1 MPVFQL
7 TNQIIF
13 PHPDLAEDNGLLAIG
28 GDLSA
33 NRLLAGYRLGIFPW
47 YSDDDPIL
55 WWFTSPRLVL
65 FPEDLKV
72 SRRLE
77 RYMKNTTMTLTINT
91 AFEEV
96 ITACAHSRKEQNE
109 ETWITAEMISAY
121 TNLHHLGYAHSVECW
136 NRGRLSGGLYGVA
149 LGKVFFGESMFAAIT
164 NSSKFALIHL
174 INFLKKN
181 SYRLIDCQMKTAHLS
196 SMGARELSGKEF
208 QFLLNKYIQSIA
220 PAGVWNHDTSN
231 TLRNM

>member
-33 NRLLAGYRLGIFPW
+33 DRLIAGYRLGIFPW
-47 YSDDDPIL
+47 YSDDDPLL

-72 SRRLE
+72 SRRLA

-96 ITACAHSRKEQNE
+96 ITACAQSRKEQNE
-109 ETWITAEMISAY
+109 ETWITPEMISAY

-136 NRGRLSGGLYGVA
+136 DSDRLSGGLYGVA
-149 LGKVFFGESMFAAIT
+149 LGKVFFGESMFATIT

-174 INFLKKN
+174 INILKKN
-181 SYRLIDCQMKTAHLS
+181 SYRLIDCQMKTAHLT

-208 QFLLNKYIQSIA
+208 QYLLNKHIQSIA
-220 PAGVWNHDTSN
+220 PDGVWNHDTSN

>member
-7 TNQIIF
+7 TNQIVF

-33 NRLLAGYRLGIFPW
+33 DRLLAGYRLGIFPW

-77 RYMKNTTMTLTINT
+77 RYMKNTSMTLTINK
-91 AFEEV
+91 AFEQV
-96 ITACAHSRKEQNE
+96 ITACAEYRKRQNQ
-109 ETWITAEMISAY
+109 ETWITPEMINAY

-136 NRGRLSGGLYGVA
+136 NGDRLSGGLYGVA

-174 INFLKKN
+174 INFLNKN
-181 SYRLIDCQMKTAHLS
+181 CYRLIDCQMKTAHLT

-208 QFLLNKYIQSIA
+208 QHLLNKHIQSIT
-220 PAGVWNHDTSN
+220 PDGVWNNDTSI